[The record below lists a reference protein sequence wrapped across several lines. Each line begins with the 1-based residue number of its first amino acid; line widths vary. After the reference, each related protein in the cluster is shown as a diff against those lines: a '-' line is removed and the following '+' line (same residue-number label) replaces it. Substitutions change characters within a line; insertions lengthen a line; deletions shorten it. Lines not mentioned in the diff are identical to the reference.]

1 VLQNHKEHEAILD
14 ARLDDSVL

>member
-1 VLQNHKEHEAILD
+1 VLQNHKEREAILD